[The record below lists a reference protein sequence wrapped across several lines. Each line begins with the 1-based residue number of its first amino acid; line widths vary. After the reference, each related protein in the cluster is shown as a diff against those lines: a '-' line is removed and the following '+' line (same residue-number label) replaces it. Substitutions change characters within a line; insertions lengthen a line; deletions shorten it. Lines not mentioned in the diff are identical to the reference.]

1 LARKILNACG
11 IFVSVFILFG
21 PNGAVCIHHFL
32 LFLLGVDFYKL
43 FAISLRLL
51 KIFR

>member
-32 LFLLGVDFYKL
+32 LGVDFYKL
-43 FAISLRLL
+43 FAISLRPL